1 VTEHEYNNILAID
14 TATRRLNLALLFAGD
29 RAVQSGEV
37 VARTHGQILMK
48 KIDELFQS
56 AGLPI
61 EQLEALVVSLGPGSF
76 TGLRIGLA
84 AAKGIAVAR
93 GLPIVGVTMFE
104 VAADRIGQ
112 QDDAA
117 HIAIPSRKDE
127 FYVGVCRNGAVLDDD
142 VRIMS
147 ETELA
152 VAVGHNRVF
161 TIGYDPEDFGAETLK
176 QIARGLEYDAGD
188 LLRVGRNKLLRGERS
203 DTISL
208 EPAYMQKAI
217 AEVRFDLRHGGN

>member
-1 VTEHEYNNILAID
+1 VTEHEFNNILAID

-56 AGLPI
+56 SDLQI
-61 EQLEALVVSLGPGSF
+61 ENLESLVVSLGPGSF

-84 AAKGIAVAR
+84 VAKGIAVAR
-93 GLPIVGVTMFE
+93 DLPIVGVTMFE

-112 QDDAA
+112 QDAAA

-127 FYVGVCRNGAVLDDD
+127 FYVGVCRNGTVSDDD

-152 VAVGHNRVF
+152 AAVGNDQVF
-161 TIGYDPEDFGAETLK
+161 TIGYDPEDFGSELLK
-176 QIARGLEYDAGD
+176 QTARGLEYDAGD
-188 LLRVGRNKLLRGERS
+188 VLRVGRDKLLRGERS

>member
-1 VTEHEYNNILAID
+1 MTEHEFNNILAID

-56 AGLPI
+56 SDLQI
-61 EQLEALVVSLGPGSF
+61 ENLEALVVSLGPGSF

-84 AAKGIAVAR
+84 VAKGIAVAR
-93 GLPIVGVTMFE
+93 DLPIVGVTMFE

-112 QDDAA
+112 QDAAA

-127 FYVGVCRNGAVLDDD
+127 FYVGVCRNGTVSDDD

-152 VAVGHNRVF
+152 AAVGNDQVF
-161 TIGYDPEDFGAETLK
+161 TIGYDPEDFGSELLK
-176 QIARGLEYDAGD
+176 QTARGLEYDAGD
-188 LLRVGRNKLLRGERS
+188 VLRVGRDKLLRGERS

>member
-1 VTEHEYNNILAID
+1 VTEHEFNNILAID
-14 TATRRLNLALLFAGD
+14 TATRRLNLALLFGGD

-56 AGLPI
+56 SDLQI
-61 EQLEALVVSLGPGSF
+61 ENLEALVVSLGPGSF

-84 AAKGIAVAR
+84 VAKGIAVAR
-93 GLPIVGVTMFE
+93 DLPIVGVTMFE

-112 QDDAA
+112 QDAA
-117 HIAIPSRKDE
+117 VHIAIPSRKDE
-127 FYVGVCRNGAVLDDD
+127 FYVGVCRNGTVSDDD

-152 VAVGHNRVF
+152 AAVGNDQVF
-161 TIGYDPEDFGAETLK
+161 TIGYDPEDFGAELLK
-176 QIARGLEYDAGD
+176 QTARGLAYDAGD
-188 LLRVGRNKLLRGERS
+188 VLRVGRDKLLRGERS